1 MVHTLPRLLTK
12 YAPDAGRIAEVLQIP
27 PLMNLQVYSELRILK
42 VRELIKGYLLITY
55 ILLPPKNSTFLISS
69 QPTVY
74 QKKKIKK

>member
-42 VRELIKGYLLITY
+42 VRELVRLTFYDLL
-55 ILLPPKNSTFLISS
+55 FLIYESF
-69 QPTVY
+69 Q
-74 QKKKIKK
+74 